1 MVISRFFV
9 KISSWFW
16 TPCLSTHLHNE
27 SPHSSEDGYGDF
39 NLSLDYIKTR
49 TYQTII
55 MYKSNNANSLLKL
68 TFGKV

>member
-39 NLSLDYIKTR
+39 NLSLDFISKLELIK
-49 TYQTII
+49 
-55 MYKSNNANSLLKL
+55 L
-68 TFGKV
+68 